1 MTENNFQI
9 DSAAVTDKG
18 LSKKRPQNEDSYLEM
33 NEHGLFAVADG
44 VGGAQAG
51 DVASQMAVKILA
63 EAFVDSPKNGDAE
76 EMMKVA
82 IERANKAIFQKSHE
96 LPQLSTMATTVV
108 ALHIAGNIATI
119 GHVGD
124 SRLYRLDGEGNLYRE
139 THDHSVVEE
148 EVRAGRMTTAQAA
161 NHPSRN
167 VISRALGADYAVEV
181 DMKTIMFEPHTTF
194 LLCSDGITRHI
205 DDAEL
210 REVLLSNESTSNV
223 VQKLKEICFE
233 RGAED
238 NLTAVIA
245 QVTDKALVTSA
256 NETKSKS
263 FVDYEESTI
272 AAARSPLTNDSPST
286 NALIIN
292 KEITNEMQHTP
303 VAEKAQPQET
313 INKSDVSKNSAL
325 IIENS
330 LPLRADNLNEKTETI
345 VPQKS
350 EIKVDIKSAHTAE
363 KRVEKSGSG
372 AFVKF
377 LSSLLLLLLGGV
389 LGAGAYYF
397 WAQNYKEPIRETV
410 MSPAASQ
417 PSPVIPYSAFEGS
430 RRSIDKNPQAYIETN
445 VMPPEKAEDFYLLGR
460 AYLLSGKY
468 ADAKKSFEEA
478 RNRLAQVDE
487 TNSEVIKNEIAMG
500 LAVINDPVAQKAF
513 EKDLIENKPNSGT
526 QTNSNAN
533 VSSSS
538 SIFPKQQ

>member
-1 MTENNFQI
+1 M
-9 DSAAVTDKG
+9 SAT
-18 LSKKRPQNEDSYLEM
+18 
-33 NEHGLFAVADG
+33 
-44 VGGAQAG
+44 
-51 DVASQMAVKILA
+51 A
-63 EAFVDSPKNGDAE
+63 E
-76 EMMKVA
+76 VA

-468 ADAKKSFEEA
+468 ADAKKS
-478 RNRLAQVDE
+478 
-487 TNSEVIKNEIAMG
+487 
-500 LAVINDPVAQKAF
+500 
-513 EKDLIENKPNSGT
+513 
-526 QTNSNAN
+526 
-533 VSSSS
+533 
-538 SIFPKQQ
+538 

>member
-33 NEHGLFAVADG
+33 NERGLFAVADG

-63 EAFVDSPKNGDAE
+63 EAFGTSPKNGDAE
-76 EMMKVA
+76 ETMKTA
-82 IERANKAIFQKSHE
+82 IEQANQAIFQMSHE

-108 ALHIAGNIATI
+108 ALHVAGNIATI

-148 EVRAGRMTTAQAA
+148 EVRAGRMTAAQAA

-210 REVLLSNESTSNV
+210 RDILLSNESTSNV
-223 VQKLKEICFE
+223 VQKLKEICYE

-245 QVTDKALVTSA
+245 QITDKVLAASV

-263 FVDYEESTI
+263 FVDYEESTV
-272 AAARSPLTNDSPST
+272 ATARLPLANDSPSS
-286 NALIIN
+286 NALIVN
-292 KEITNEMQHTP
+292 KEISTEMLPTP
-303 VAEKAQPQET
+303 VTEKAQPQET
-313 INKSDVSKNSAL
+313 INKSDVSATSAL
-325 IIENS
+325 IIKSS
-330 LPLRADNLNEKTETI
+330 LPLRADSFNEKAETT

-350 EIKVDIKSAHTAE
+350 EIKVDIKSAQTTG
-363 KRVEKSGSG
+363 KTVVKSESG
-372 AFVKF
+372 GFVKF

-397 WAQNYKEPIRETV
+397 WAQNYKESVRESEMSTV
-410 MSPAASQ
+410 APQ
-417 PSPVIPYSAFEGS
+417 TSPVIPYSAFEGS
-430 RRSIDKNPQAYIETN
+430 RRGVDKNPQAYIETN

-460 AYLLSGKY
+460 AYLLSRKY

-478 RNRLAQVDE
+478 KNRLAQVDE

-500 LAVINDPVAQKAF
+500 LAIINDPVAQKAF
-513 EKDLIENKPNSGT
+513 EKDLIENNSNSGT

-533 VSSSS
+533 VSSAN
-538 SIFPKQQ
+538 SISPNRQ